1 MKENSFQGYDDLIE
15 EVWLAFIENREQFND
30 TVKAEQVDIRLNTGK
45 FLQWQ
50 QSIQSTYLEADQ
62 DGDGK
67 LNSTEGRQFIETI
80 ETAEK
85 TKYAT
90 TLGDIEK
97 LLLFVD
103 NMADGTAFDFQ
114 QFIDVDKFMYQL
126 AHVRDLAMSQRC
138 T

>member
-1 MKENSFQGYDDLIE
+1 M
-15 EVWLAFIENREQFND
+15 
-30 TVKAEQVDIRLNTGK
+30 
-45 FLQWQ
+45 
-50 QSIQSTYLEADQ
+50 
-62 DGDGK
+62 
-67 LNSTEGRQFIETI
+67 NSTEGRQFIETI
-80 ETAEK
+80 EAAEI